1 MMTTLMI
8 AAVNLRNLHGHEDAL
23 VLRRVR
29 TWQPSW
35 CCIHFYIWDFFFFYG
50 FAKSHFIFMN
60 YPPENRRSNCCVAR
74 KVSGNR
80 QDCKFEPN

>member
-1 MMTTLMI
+1 MRSSSVESGLGSRRG
-8 AAVNLRNLHGHEDAL
+8 AASTFIYG
-23 VLRRVR
+23 
-29 TWQPSW
+29 
-35 CCIHFYIWDFFFFYG
+35 IFFFFYG